1 MTSMMYREHVAT
13 RKLVWVGPLT
23 IVSAIIVNLII
34 RSIAV
39 ALFGVPA
46 AFQYM
51 QASYIIGGTIV
62 YLLLALLAFV
72 LVSRFARRPI
82 RFYRWLALVALCVS
96 LLTPVMAL
104 TGSLA
109 APGMNLSIFWTM
121 IAMHIVTAAITVGL
135 LTTLARS

>member
-1 MTSMMYREHVAT
+1 MTSMIYREQVAP

-23 IVSAIIVNLII
+23 IISAIIVNLII
-34 RSIAV
+34 RSIAI
-39 ALFGVPA
+39 ALFGAPA
-46 AFQYM
+46 AFHYM

-62 YLLLALLAFV
+62 YLLMALLAFV
-72 LVSRFARRPI
+72 LVGRFARRPI
-82 RFYRWLALVALCVS
+82 QFYRWLALVALCVS

-104 TGSLA
+104 TGALA
-109 APGMNLSIFWTM
+109 TPGMNLSIFWTM